1 MIPGEEFS
9 TTIASAGGRLFQLI
23 RTIGWREEREDLNRL
38 MNMLKCVQTVAGLLY
53 IAVIEA
59 KDSKDCEDTVVTD
72 LPIAAEKAEERFF
85 SPLSKSLLMLER
97 ETNQSASI

>member
-1 MIPGEEFS
+1 
-9 TTIASAGGRLFQLI
+9 
-23 RTIGWREEREDLNRL
+23 
-38 MNMLKCVQTVAGLLY
+38 MLKCVQTVAGLLY

-59 KDSKDCEDTVVTD
+59 KDSKDSGEDTVVTD

-85 SPLSKSLLMLER
+85 SPLSKSLLMMLER